1 MMCRCKTQTQ
11 KLLYQPRTK
20 GEGSTM
26 CAAMT
31 RPVFN
36 RAFPPAF
43 MAAADTALQ
52 EQKLKR
58 NCTNTVKR
66 LRMTAQH
73 RSSAA

>member
-1 MMCRCKTQTQ
+1 MRHCQTQ
-11 KLLYQPRTK
+11 DIYIPTSTK
-20 GEGSTM
+20 GKGIGEHCYLRGAGFTI

-31 RPVFN
+31 RPVFK

-58 NCTNTVKR
+58 NCTK
-66 LRMTAQH
+66 Q
-73 RSSAA
+73 